1 MASGRLS
8 PSRLSSSNISALLS
22 DDPSAVGAHFE
33 ELLSAAI
40 VVLEG
45 EDDHVLFASAAAL
58 ALTGHTREDV
68 FNLYTFSACFE
79 GDSSASSVAEVLA
92 GREAEAVECRL
103 CTKAGQPIHCVLVHV
118 PCAWCADPDDLS
130 VVFLFRPGASP
141 PSQRLAEAHM
151 LPAMLQHYL
160 DEAVGAVGGLALLA
174 CLESGEPRVVQAAR
188 SLSAPGDRLPRSG
201 SAGAA
206 SRHASNSSADA
217 HRPGPL
223 GTLPRSGLGS
233 SPPPP
238 QRLSAGAMRRPRY

>member
-58 ALTGHTREDV
+58 ALTGHTREEV

-79 GDSSASSVAEVLA
+79 GDSSASSVAETLA

-103 CTKAGQPIHCVLVHV
+103 CTKAGQPFYCVLVHV

-130 VVFLFRPGASP
+130 VVA
-141 PSQRLAEAHM
+141 
-151 LPAMLQHYL
+151 
-160 DEAVGAVGGLALLA
+160 
-174 CLESGEPRVVQAAR
+174 
-188 SLSAPGDRLPRSG
+188 
-201 SAGAA
+201 
-206 SRHASNSSADA
+206 
-217 HRPGPL
+217 
-223 GTLPRSGLGS
+223 LGS
-233 SPPPP
+233 GRSAATLG
-238 QRLSAGAMRRPRY
+238 QRRRR

>member
-79 GDSSASSVAEVLA
+79 GDSSASSVAETLA

-103 CTKAGQPIHCVLVHV
+103 CTKAGQPFYCVLVHV

-160 DEAVGAVGGLALLA
+160 DEAVGAT
-174 CLESGEPRVVQAAR
+174 RAR
-188 SLSAPGDRLPRSG
+188 SRLRAIGCRARAAPAPLPATRRTRRPMRTARGRSTLCPVPDSARLRRRRSG
-201 SAGAA
+201 SPPAPCGV
-206 SRHASNSSADA
+206 R
-217 HRPGPL
+217 
-223 GTLPRSGLGS
+223 GTSL
-233 SPPPP
+233 
-238 QRLSAGAMRRPRY
+238 

>member
-33 ELLSAAI
+33 ELLSAAV

-45 EDDHVLFASAAAL
+45 ED
-58 ALTGHTREDV
+58 
-68 FNLYTFSACFE
+68 
-79 GDSSASSVAEVLA
+79 
-92 GREAEAVECRL
+92 
-103 CTKAGQPIHCVLVHV
+103 
-118 PCAWCADPDDLS
+118 
-130 VVFLFRPGASP
+130 
-141 PSQRLAEAHM
+141 
-151 LPAMLQHYL
+151 
-160 DEAVGAVGGLALLA
+160 
-174 CLESGEPRVVQAAR
+174 
-188 SLSAPGDRLPRSG
+188 G

>member
-103 CTKAGQPIHCVLVHV
+103 CTKAGQPFYAPQLRRRRALALGSGRSVAALGQRRRRFPPRVELVGRRA
-118 PCAWCADPDDLS
+118 P
-130 VVFLFRPGASP
+130 PGAARHP
-141 PSQRLAEAHM
+141 AAVRPRLVAA
-151 LPAMLQHYL
+151 A
-160 DEAVGAVGGLALLA
+160 AAAAL
-174 CLESGEPRVVQAAR
+174 RR
-188 SLSAPGDRLPRSG
+188 
-201 SAGAA
+201 
-206 SRHASNSSADA
+206 RHAAPTVLA
-217 HRPGPL
+217 W
-223 GTLPRSGLGS
+223 
-233 SPPPP
+233 
-238 QRLSAGAMRRPRY
+238 